1 MAHTIR
7 RAMASDAETLARL
20 RFEFRASVESA
31 DTGLDAFIAR
41 AVPWMSTRLDQGDPG
56 MHGLP
61 TATAPPSERIDA
73 VMLWP
78 TPRSRGLYERYGFTV
93 RDDVMMRR

>member
-31 DTGLDAFIAR
+31 DTGSTPLLPGLFRGCAL
-41 AVPWMSTRLDQGDPG
+41 VSTRADPG

-78 TPRSRGLYERYGFTV
+78 TPRSRGLCERYGFTV

>member
-41 AVPWMSTRLDQGDPG
+41 AVPWMRTRLDQGRSWN
-56 MHGLP
+56 
-61 TATAPPSERIDA
+61 AWIAERDGAAIGTDRCGYA
-73 VMLWP
+73 LAHA
-78 TPRSRGLYERYGFTV
+78 SKGLYERFAFTV